1 MDSINEVPSRPVFF
15 IPNEDRQVEPQQ
27 QQLLLAPSVSSST
40 GRKRKLQNKED
51 GDNIV
56 HHQVT
61 SPRKVYTNKRR
72 RLNQQQQSNGDIN
85 SSISSGNCT
94 KRQIPSSAIS
104 VDIQKTT
111 AGASPKESRVEN
123 NISNDVVCIAGPIK
137 AATASVLLHPRLVIQ
152 QQSKAVPLRP
162 GSDATATASKKNK
175 SRGETSSD
183 EERFLGAFEKKL
195 TYSKA
200 ELGRETKLSA
210 GRINHLIVKY
220 CDKVS
225 PESSQSKVYL
235 KPEFR
240 VGNTQHSVVWFSTP
254 IPTTATVV
262 FVHQLPATFILP
274 PMPLGSSAAAGESQT
289 KPSATVRSTENDVCV
304 LSSPA
309 VDGSTTRAMKNSSR
323 KIACKQP
330 ANNDEDSRI
339 GNLIG
344 NKWISSSAPPAKKKT
359 CFNTH
364 RTSSPASDFDATT
377 SNNLVSV
384 TVPTSTSSNRLFIDM
399 PMIDDL
405 FTAAEP
411 VDNIL
416 TNNQSSAKLDDLM
429 LSDTFNEWF
438 NAPAVVHGPMN
449 TSDQMESL
457 MTGNQESISTVAPP
471 LSADYVYDIG
481 CLIGSFASGITVDA
495 VQHHDHQALSNN
507 NGNNDLTAERLYQTL
522 SSYHLESP
530 LSPIFL
536 FNNINHQGLA
546 DHSPYS
552 ATSSHVSRP
561 FTGSRLKEVETLR
574 QQAKRQR
581 QQQRCIK
588 PLDSCTELLLH
599 DELIARPK
607 QNGSTHLSC
616 NNSEPSSSSSSAES
630 SIIRPW
636 DTGDVQDLVLEC
648 DTKFFYLFARSSH

>member
-1 MDSINEVPSRPVFF
+1 MDSTNEVPSRPVFF
-15 IPNEDRQVEPQQ
+15 IPTENRSQVEPQQ

-240 VGNTQHSVVWFSTP
+240 VGNTQHPVVWFSTP
-254 IPTTATVV
+254 IPATATVV
-262 FVHQLPATFILP
+262 VVHQLPATFILP
-274 PMPLGSSAAAGESQT
+274 PMSLDSSAAAGESQT
-289 KPSATVRSTENDVCV
+289 KPPVTVRSTENDACV

-309 VDGSTTRAMKNSSR
+309 VDAFTTHATKNSSR
-323 KIACKQP
+323 KIACKRP
-330 ANNDEDSRI
+330 ANNDEDSSI

-344 NKWISSSAPPAKKKT
+344 NKSIPSSAPPAKKKT

-364 RTSSPASDFDATT
+364 RISSPASDFDAAT
-377 SNNLVSV
+377 NNAVSV
-384 TVPTSTSSNRLFIDM
+384 TVPTSVSSNRLFIDM

-411 VDNIL
+411 VENIL
-416 TNNQSSAKLDDLM
+416 TNSQSSTELDDLI

-438 NAPAVVHGPMN
+438 NVPAAVVHGPMS
-449 TSDQMESL
+449 TRDQMESL
-457 MTGNQESISTVAPP
+457 ITGNQELISTAAPP
-471 LSADYVYDIG
+471 LSADYAYDIG
-481 CLIGSFASGITVDA
+481 CLIGSFASGITVDD

-507 NGNNDLTAERLYQTL
+507 NVNNDLTAEHLYQTL
-522 SSYHLESP
+522 SSYHLEPP

-536 FNNINHQGLA
+536 FNSINHQGLA

-552 ATSSHVSRP
+552 V
-561 FTGSRLKEVETLR
+561 
-574 QQAKRQR
+574 
-581 QQQRCIK
+581 
-588 PLDSCTELLLH
+588 
-599 DELIARPK
+599 AR
-607 QNGSTHLSC
+607 
-616 NNSEPSSSSSSAES
+616 NN
-630 SIIRPW
+630 
-636 DTGDVQDLVLEC
+636 
-648 DTKFFYLFARSSH
+648 